1 MEQFSDGIFTV
12 FTYTILPSWKE
23 GNFTSFS
30 FGEILF
36 SFSYLIVPAKTV
48 GTLLSSRSE
57 HMSSSLLP
65 DLRGKAFSLSPLSMI
80 LAVLFCICHL
90 LCCDNLLF
98 LVCVYVFFFFCLF
111 VFFFVFSRA
120 APTAYGGSQARS
132 RIRAVAASLH
142 HSHSNAGSRA
152 PSVTYTATPD
162 P

>member
-36 SFSYLIVPAKTV
+36 SFSYLIAPAKTV

-65 DLRGKAFSLSPLSMI
+65 DIISLYGTKKYLNKTAQGGVPVGAQWLKIPTS
-80 LAVLFCICHL
+80 
-90 LCCDNLLF
+90 
-98 LVCVYVFFFFCLF
+98 VYVDLGLIPGLAQW
-111 VFFFVFSRA
+111 VK
-120 APTAYGGSQARS
+120 
-132 RIRAVAASLH
+132 
-142 HSHSNAGSRA
+142 
-152 PSVTYTATPD
+152 D
-162 P
+162 PALL